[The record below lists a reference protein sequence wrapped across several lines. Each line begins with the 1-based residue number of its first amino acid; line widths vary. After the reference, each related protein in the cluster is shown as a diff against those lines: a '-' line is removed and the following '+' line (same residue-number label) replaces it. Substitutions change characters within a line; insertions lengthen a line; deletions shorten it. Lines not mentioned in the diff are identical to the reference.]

1 MGDLFA
7 DLTKKPQRE
16 TAGSDAST
24 RFDYQKDW
32 AFCEMMQRHR
42 AEENYLIAFEFHDDV
57 LFLSPAEQPTS
68 AEFYQ
73 VKTSSGASPRT
84 LSSLTSR
91 PKGKASILGKMF
103 SNFDGV
109 CASHDIRVV
118 IVSNNAFEF
127 AGTAVC
133 ADALDQKFR
142 DRLLKKMQSEISG
155 FDASRLTKLHFR
167 ITGVS
172 LDAMQSFLDGEAME
186 LFCHKYGDDHGLNI
200 RTWIR
205 LIKGE
210 IARRNNYPSD
220 KIATAADLVNKKC
233 INYPFVEKTL
243 DVMHSRTKRPI
254 DVTAVIAEMS
264 SKGWNSID
272 IIRFQKKIPEAST
285 DFYDPV
291 NQEVVVIVSLL
302 RSEVND
308 SNGNPLELAGFMKN
322 IVEKIMKDVSIA
334 AIYKQTDYL
343 RALGALVYYDEV

>member
-1 MGDLFA
+1 MGDLFT

-16 TAGSDAST
+16 TAGSDASS

-32 AFCEMMQRHR
+32 AFCEMMLRHR
-42 AEENYLIAFEFHDDV
+42 AQEDYLVAFEFHDDV
-57 LFLSPAEQPTS
+57 LFLSPADQPTS

-84 LSSLTSR
+84 LSSLTSQ

-127 AGTAVC
+127 AGTAIS

-142 DRLLKKMQSEISG
+142 DRLLEKMQSEIPG
-155 FDASRLTKLHFR
+155 FDASRLAKLHFR

-172 LDAMQSFLDGEAME
+172 LDAMQSFLEGEAME
-186 LFCHKYGDDHGLNI
+186 LFCQKYGDDHGLNI

-220 KIATAADLVNKKC
+220 KISTPADLVDKKC
-233 INYPFVEKTL
+233 IDFPFVEKTL
-243 DVMHSRTKRPI
+243 DVMHARTKRPI
-254 DVTAVIAEMS
+254 DVTAVISEMS
-264 SKGWNSID
+264 SKGWSSID
-272 IIRFQKKIPEAST
+272 VMRFQKRIPEASI
-285 DFYDPV
+285 DFYNPV
-291 NQEVVVIVSLL
+291 NQEVVSIVSLM
-302 RSEVND
+302 RCEVND
-308 SNGNPLELAGFMKN
+308 LTGSPVELTDFMTDV
-322 IVEKIMKDVSIA
+322 VEKIMKDGSVGS
-334 AIYKQTDYL
+334 IYKQTDYL